1 MQPNS
6 RSFTPPDSPFYFF
19 ALTFLLSWLIWIPLA
34 LSHFGVA
41 FNIPESTSMILR
53 LFGVLM
59 PALSAV
65 ILTTLSGGRAALR
78 NLLARLFLWR
88 VDWKWWLAAAAFQ
101 PVLLVLA
108 ALINNRISDSKVLPV
123 PVASAG
129 AFIINVVMLLIA
141 SLGEEIGWR
150 GVALPG
156 LQEKNN
162 ALKSSLMLGLL
173 WATWHIPFW
182 LLLDTFDQFGIG
194 YLLLNFLF
202 VVPFTI
208 YITWI
213 FNHSQQS
220 ILLSVMI
227 HLTFNIVNTTLL
239 PITLNINAFLIF
251 GVLEWAVI
259 PLIVRHLEVDKK
271 PFALIFNQRTP

>member
-1 MQPNS
+1 MQSNNHTTKP
-6 RSFTPPDSPFYFF
+6 TVSPLHFF

-34 LSHFGVA
+34 ISHFGVA

-88 VDWKWWLAAAAFQ
+88 VDWKWWLVAAAFQ
-101 PVLLVLA
+101 PTLLVLA
-108 ALINNRISDSKVLPV
+108 ALINNRISDSKVSPV
-123 PVASAG
+123 QVGSAG
-129 AFIINVVMLLIA
+129 AFVINVVMLLIA

-156 LQEKNN
+156 LQGKNS
-162 ALKSSLMLGLL
+162 ALKSSLILGLL

-182 LLLDTFDQFGIG
+182 LLLDTFDQFGMG
-194 YLLLNFLF
+194 YLFLNFLF
-202 VVPFTI
+202 VLPFTI

-220 ILLSVMI
+220 ILLVVMI
-227 HLTFNIVNTTLL
+227 HLIFNIVNTALL
-239 PITLNINAFLIF
+239 PITLNINAFLVF

-259 PLIVRHLEVDKK
+259 PLIIRHLEADKK
-271 PFALIFNQRTP
+271 PFALNFQQRTT